1 MASNQHQH
9 DEQLRFLQDCY
20 PQDSKHYLLRLL
32 RKYDGDVDQV
42 YFLKIYTYILS
53 PLTPPYAG
61 EWRLS
66 IYIGVKKI
74 EHLFMHNNVYL

>member
-1 MASNQHQH
+1 MASTQQQQQQ

-42 YFLKIYTYILS
+42 YFLKFLHIFL
-53 PLTPPYAG
+53 A
-61 EWRLS
+61 R
-66 IYIGVKKI
+66 
-74 EHLFMHNNVYL
+74 

>member
-1 MASNQHQH
+1 MASNHHQQQQ

-42 YFLKIYTYILS
+42 YFLKFLHIFL
-53 PLTPPYAG
+53 A
-61 EWRLS
+61 R
-66 IYIGVKKI
+66 
-74 EHLFMHNNVYL
+74 